1 MGNETNRI
9 FTGLGPKQ
17 ILKVNSGVHLTVV
30 SAFPA
35 LGKCKYYVGSIKKQY
50 YVCPFKV
57 CFCLF
62 KQACGLLFLAS
73 FPLWGRYYP
82 FSSF

>member
-1 MGNETNRI
+1 MEFTSIVLLYSSWELKFAWLLGLGFQWNVEMGNETNRI

-35 LGKCKYYVGSIKKQY
+35 LGKCKYYVGSIKKQ
-50 YVCPFKV
+50 
-57 CFCLF
+57 
-62 KQACGLLFLAS
+62 
-73 FPLWGRYYP
+73 
-82 FSSF
+82 

>member
-35 LGKCKYYVGSIKKQY
+35 LGKYKYYVGSIKETIILRLP
-50 YVCPFKV
+50 V
-57 CFCLF
+57 
-62 KQACGLLFLAS
+62 
-73 FPLWGRYYP
+73 
-82 FSSF
+82 